1 MKNFF
6 KCNLI
11 IEKNLHLEIFIY
23 CYFIINFFY
32 YNLISV
38 IFIKGTNLINIKN
51 TIKNSLLNPIKHFK
65 LKYLPLLM
73 VYFAYGASG
82 ISGVA
87 ETFWVK
93 EELHLSA
100 AALIS
105 LGVWL
110 SIPWTIKMVFGQLVD
125 SVPILGSQRRVY
137 VYIGAGF
144 IAAGT
149 VLLIG
154 LAGNHDWAK
163 FSSKDNVYIIASF
176 LTVIGFVLQ
185 DVVADTMSTEVVDR
199 NQPQEK
205 VEEELAYVQ
214 ILGRLAISLAGVM
227 VAGLSG
233 WLAQVLPYET
243 VFEIALIIPL
253 ISIIGV
259 TVVKL
264 DIAKP
269 SPINCKILCGG
280 LLFAVF
286 VVLMGYAEYQDWHNK
301 ILKIFFKHSQDI
313 IFVVSLAIISYMLS
327 IVLKEI
333 DEVKRK
339 FIIKTAIVIFIYR
352 AMPSVGPGL
361 QWWEIDVLH
370 FDKAFFG
377 TLAQIGAVL
386 SILGMWLFSDFIAKK
401 PAHYTL
407 LWLTIITTILFL
419 PIIGLYYGIPQALGL
434 SPRTVAIIDTAVE
447 SPFAQLSMI
456 PLLTLIAIYAP
467 EGKRATWFALM
478 ASLMNLALTAGGILT
493 KYLNEIFVVSRE
505 VVENGKVI
513 VPQDYSNLGV
523 LMIIVTVLNVTVPT
537 VTIYY
542 LMIRKSSRIN

>member
-1 MKNFF
+1 M
-6 KCNLI
+6 
-11 IEKNLHLEIFIY
+11 
-23 CYFIINFFY
+23 INFKKA
-32 YNLISV
+32 L
-38 IFIKGTNLINIKN
+38 
-51 TIKNSLLNPIKHFK
+51 KNSLLNPIKHFK
-65 LKYLPLLM
+65 LRYLPLLM

-93 EELHLSA
+93 EHLKLSA
-100 AALIS
+100 AALVS

-125 SVPILGSQRRVY
+125 SVPIFGSQRRAY
-137 VYIGAGF
+137 IYIGALF
-144 IAAGT
+144 ITIGT
-149 VLLIG
+149 ILLIG
-154 LAGNHDWAK
+154 LAGDYEWAK
-163 FSSKDNVYIIASF
+163 FSSKENVYIISAF
-176 LTVIGFVLQ
+176 LTVIGFVIQ
-185 DVVADTMSTEVVDR
+185 DVTADAMSTEVVDR
-199 NQPQEK
+199 NQPEEK
-205 VEEELAYVQ
+205 VQEELAYIQ

-233 WLAQVLPYET
+233 WLAQIFSYET
-243 VFEIALIIPL
+243 IFKISLIIPL

-259 TVVKL
+259 TIVKL
-264 DIAKP
+264 DTPKP

-280 LLFAVF
+280 LVFAIF
-286 VVLMGYAEYQDWHNK
+286 VIFMGYGEYQHWQNK
-301 ILKIFFKHSQDI
+301 ILAFIFKHSQEI
-313 IFVVSLAIISYMLS
+313 VFMVSLLVIVYMLNL
-327 IVLKEI
+327 ILKEI
-333 DEVKRK
+333 DKKTRS
-339 FIIKTAIVIFIYR
+339 FIIKTAIVIFVYR
-352 AMPSVGPGL
+352 AMPSVGPAL
-361 QWWEIDVLH
+361 QWWEIDVLG

-377 TLAQIGAVL
+377 TLSQIGAIL

-407 LWLTIITTILFL
+407 LWLTVISTILFL
-419 PIIGLYYGIPQALGL
+419 PIIALYYGIPQQLGL
-434 SPRTVAIIDTAVE
+434 SPKTVAIIDTALE

-478 ASLMNLALTAGGILT
+478 ASLMNLALTAGGLLT

-513 VPQDYSNLGV
+513 IPQDYSKLGI
-523 LMIIVTVLNVTVPT
+523 LMIIVTVLNITIPT

-542 LMIRKSSRIN
+542 LMIRKK

>member
-1 MKNFF
+1 M
-6 KCNLI
+6 
-11 IEKNLHLEIFIY
+11 
-23 CYFIINFFY
+23 IN
-32 YNLISV
+32 V
-38 IFIKGTNLINIKN
+38 KEA
-51 TIKNSLLNPIKHFK
+51 IKNSLLNPIKHFK
-65 LKYLPLLM
+65 LRYLPLLM
-73 VYFAYGASG
+73 IYFAYGASG

-93 EELHLSA
+93 EELKLSA
-100 AALIS
+100 TALVS

-125 SVPILGSQRRVY
+125 SVPIFGSQRRAY
-137 VYIGAGF
+137 VYIGATL
-144 IAAGT
+144 IALGT
-149 VLLIG
+149 ILLIG
-154 LAGNHDWAK
+154 LAGDYKWAK
-163 FSSKDNVYIIASF
+163 FASKENVYIISAL

-185 DVVADTMSTEVVDR
+185 DVVADAMSTEVVDR
-199 NQPQEK
+199 NQPEEK
-205 VEEELAYVQ
+205 VQEELAYVQ

-233 WLAQVLPYET
+233 WLAQILSYET
-243 VFEIALIIPL
+243 IFKISLIIPL

-259 TVVKL
+259 TIIKL
-264 DIAKP
+264 ENVQR

-280 LLFAVF
+280 LAFAVF
-286 VVLMGYAEYQDWHNK
+286 VVLMGYGQYQEWHNK
-301 ILKIFFKHSQDI
+301 ILAFIFKYSQEI
-313 IFVVSLAIISYMLS
+313 VFIVSLSVIVYMIGL
-327 IVLKEI
+327 ILKDI
-333 DEVKRK
+333 DEKTRS
-339 FIIKTAIVIFIYR
+339 FIIKTAIVIFVYR

-377 TLAQIGAVL
+377 TLSQIGAIL

-419 PIIGLYYGIPQALGL
+419 PIIGLYYGIPQSMGL
-434 SPRTVAIIDTAVE
+434 DPKTVAIIDTALE

-478 ASLMNLALTAGGILT
+478 ASLMNLALTAGGLLT

-505 VVENGKVI
+505 IVENGKVI
-513 VPQDYSNLGV
+513 VPQDYSNLGI
-523 LMIIVTVLNVTVPT
+523 LMIIVTILNVTIPV

-542 LMIRKSSRIN
+542 LMMRNSSTINKN

>member
-1 MKNFF
+1 
-6 KCNLI
+6 LI
-11 IEKNLHLEIFIY
+11 DFQKTL
-23 CYFIINFFY
+23 
-32 YNLISV
+32 
-38 IFIKGTNLINIKN
+38 
-51 TIKNSLLNPIKHFK
+51 KNSLLNPIKHFK
-65 LKYLPLLM
+65 LRYLPLLM

-82 ISGVA
+82 ITGVA

-93 EELHLSA
+93 EELNLSA
-100 AALIS
+100 TALVS

-137 VYIGAGF
+137 IYIGAGF
-144 IAAGT
+144 IALGT
-149 VLLIG
+149 ILLIG
-154 LAGNHDWAK
+154 LAGNFSWAK
-163 FSSKDNVYIIASF
+163 FASKENVYIISALVS
-176 LTVIGFVLQ
+176 VIGFVLQ

-199 NQPQEK
+199 NQPQQK

-233 WLAQVLPYET
+233 WLAQIFSYET
-243 VFEIALIIPL
+243 MFKIGLIIPL

-259 TVVKL
+259 SIVKL
-264 DIAKP
+264 DVAKP

-280 LLFAVF
+280 MAFAVF
-286 VVLMGYAEYQDWHNK
+286 VVLMGYGQYQQWHNHLVAFIFK
-301 ILKIFFKHSQDI
+301 YSQEIVFLVSLSVIIYMLGLILKDI
-313 IFVVSLAIISYMLS
+313 DNKIKS
-327 IVLKEI
+327 
-333 DEVKRK
+333 

-361 QWWEIDVLH
+361 SWWEIDVLH

-377 TLAQIGAVL
+377 TLSQIGAIL

-419 PIIGLYYGIPQALGL
+419 PIIGLYYNIPQSLGF
-434 SPRTVAIIDTAVE
+434 SPKTVAIIDTAVE

-478 ASLMNLALTAGGILT
+478 ASLMNLALTGGGLLT
-493 KYLNEIFVVSRE
+493 KYLNEIFPVSRQII
-505 VVENGKVI
+505 ENGKII
-513 VPQDYSNLGV
+513 VPMNYSNIGI
-523 LMIIVTVLNVTVPT
+523 LMIIVTVLNITIPVA
-537 VTIYY
+537 TIYY
-542 LMIRKSSRIN
+542 LMIRNSSKFNKT

>member
-1 MKNFF
+1 
-6 KCNLI
+6 
-11 IEKNLHLEIFIY
+11 
-23 CYFIINFFY
+23 
-32 YNLISV
+32 V
-38 IFIKGTNLINIKN
+38 INIKQA
-51 TIKNSLLNPIKHFK
+51 IKKSLLNPIKHFK

-93 EELHLSA
+93 EQLHLSA

-125 SVPILGSQRRVY
+125 SVPIFGSQRRVY

-149 VLLIG
+149 ILLIG

-163 FSSKDNVYIIASF
+163 FTSKDNVYILASF

-199 NQPQEK
+199 NQPKEK

-233 WLAQVLPYET
+233 WLAQILPYER

-253 ISIIGV
+253 ISITGV
-259 TVVKL
+259 TIVKL
-264 DIAKP
+264 DVAKP

-286 VVLMGYAEYQDWHNK
+286 VVFMGYAEYQNWQNK
-301 ILKIFFKHSQDI
+301 ILKFIFKHSQDI
-313 IFVVSLAIISYMLS
+313 IFIVSLGVISYMLS
-327 IVLKEI
+327 LVLKDI

-339 FIIKTAIVIFIYR
+339 FIIKTAIVIFVYR
-352 AMPSVGPGL
+352 AMPSVGPAL

-377 TLAQIGAVL
+377 TLAQIGAIL

-419 PIIGLYYGIPQALGL
+419 PIIGLYYGIPQSLGL
-434 SPRTVAIIDTAVE
+434 SPRTVAIIDTALD

-478 ASLMNLALTAGGILT
+478 ASLMNLALTAGGIFT
-493 KYLNEIFVVSRE
+493 KYLNEIFVVSRQ

-513 VPQDYSNLGV
+513 IPQDYSQLGI
-523 LMIIVTVLNVTVPT
+523 LMIIVTILNVTIPT
-537 VTIYY
+537 ITIYY
-542 LMIRKSSRIN
+542 LMIKKSSKIN

>member
-1 MKNFF
+1 M
-6 KCNLI
+6 
-11 IEKNLHLEIFIY
+11 
-23 CYFIINFFY
+23 INFKEA
-32 YNLISV
+32 IR
-38 IFIKGTNLINIKN
+38 
-51 TIKNSLLNPIKHFK
+51 NSLLNPIKHFK
-65 LKYLPLLM
+65 LRYLPLLM

-82 ISGVA
+82 ITGVA

-93 EELHLSA
+93 EELKLSA
-100 AALIS
+100 AALVS

-125 SVPILGSQRRVY
+125 SVPIFGSQRRVY
-137 VYIGAGF
+137 IYIGAGL
-144 IAAGT
+144 IAAGDI
-149 VLLIG
+149 LLIG
-154 LAGNHDWAK
+154 LAGNYSWAQ
-163 FSSKDNVYIIASF
+163 FSSKENVYIISALLS
-176 LTVIGFVLQ
+176 VIGFVLQ

-205 VEEELAYVQ
+205 IEEELAYVQ
-214 ILGRLAISLAGVM
+214 ILGRLAISLAGVI

-233 WLAQVLPYET
+233 WLAEIFSYET
-243 VFEIALIIPL
+243 MFKIGLIIPL

-259 TVVKL
+259 SIVKL
-264 DIAKP
+264 DVAKP

-280 LLFAVF
+280 LAFAVF
-286 VVLMGYAEYQDWHNK
+286 VVFMGYGQYQHWQNH
-301 ILKIFFKHSQDI
+301 IIAFIFKYSQEI
-313 IFVVSLAIISYMLS
+313 VFLVSLGVIVYMLS
-327 IVLKEI
+327 LILKDIE
-333 DEVKRK
+333 EKTRK
-339 FIIKTAIVIFIYR
+339 FIIKTAIVIFVYR

-377 TLAQIGAVL
+377 TLSQIGAIL

-419 PIIGLYYGIPQALGL
+419 PIIGLYYNIPQSLGL
-434 SPRTVAIIDTAVE
+434 SPKSVALIDTALE

-467 EGKRATWFALM
+467 EGKKATWFALM
-478 ASLMNLALTAGGILT
+478 ASLMNLALTAGGLLT
-493 KYLNEIFVVSRE
+493 KYLNEIFPVSRQI
-505 VVENGKVI
+505 VENGKI
-513 VPQDYSNLGV
+513 ITPMDYSNLGI
-523 LMIIVTVLNVTVPT
+523 LMIIVTILNVTIPV

-542 LMIRKSSRIN
+542 LMIKNSSKINKT

>member
-1 MKNFF
+1 MV
-6 KCNLI
+6 NLK
-11 IEKNLHLEIFIY
+11 E
-23 CYFIINFFY
+23 
-32 YNLISV
+32 S
-38 IFIKGTNLINIKN
+38 
-51 TIKNSLLNPIKHFK
+51 IKNSLLNPVKHFK
-65 LKYLPLLM
+65 LRYLPLLM

-82 ISGVA
+82 ITGVA

-93 EELHLSA
+93 EELKLSA
-100 AALIS
+100 TALIS

-125 SVPILGSQRRVY
+125 SVPIFGSQRRVY
-137 VYIGAGF
+137 VYLGAGL
-144 IAAGT
+144 IALGT
-149 VLLIG
+149 ILLIG
-154 LAGNHDWAK
+154 LAGNYEWAQ
-163 FSSKDNVYIIASF
+163 FTSKENVYIISALLS
-176 LTVIGFVLQ
+176 VVGFVLQ

-199 NQPQEK
+199 NQPQEI

-214 ILGRLAISLAGVM
+214 ILGRLAISLAGVL

-233 WLAQVLPYET
+233 WLAQIFSYET
-243 VFEIALIIPL
+243 MFKIGLIIPL

-259 TVVKL
+259 SIVKL
-264 DIAKP
+264 DVAKP

-286 VVLMGYAEYQDWHNK
+286 VVLMGYGQYQEWQNQ
-301 ILKIFFKHSQDI
+301 ILATIFRYSQEI
-313 IFVVSLAIISYMLS
+313 VFLVSFGVIAYMLNLL
-327 IVLKEI
+327 LKDVES
-333 DEVKRK
+333 KTK
-339 FIIKTAIVIFIYR
+339 NFIIKTAVVIFVYR

-361 QWWEIDVLH
+361 SWWEIDILH

-377 TLAQIGAVL
+377 TLSQIGAIL

-407 LWLTIITTILFL
+407 LWLTLITTILFL
-419 PIIGLYYGIPQALGL
+419 PIIGLYYNIPQSLGI
-434 SPRTVAIIDTAVE
+434 SPKTVAIIDTALD

-478 ASLMNLALTAGGILT
+478 ASLMNLALTAGGLLT
-493 KYLNEIFVVSRE
+493 KYLNELLPVSRQ

-513 VPQDYSNLGV
+513 VPMDYSNLGI
-523 LMIIVTVLNVTVPT
+523 LMLIVTILNVTLPVT
-537 VTIYY
+537 TIYY
-542 LMIRKSSRIN
+542 LMIKKR

>member
-1 MKNFF
+1 M
-6 KCNLI
+6 
-11 IEKNLHLEIFIY
+11 
-23 CYFIINFFY
+23 INVKEA
-32 YNLISV
+32 I
-38 IFIKGTNLINIKN
+38 T
-51 TIKNSLLNPIKHFK
+51 NSLLNPIRHFK
-65 LKYLPLLM
+65 MRYLPLLM
-73 VYFAYGASG
+73 IYFAYGASG

-93 EELHLSA
+93 EELKLSA
-100 AALIS
+100 TALVS

-137 VYIGAGF
+137 VYIGASL

-154 LAGNHDWAK
+154 LAGDYPWAK
-163 FSSKDNVYIIASF
+163 FASKENVYIISALLS
-176 LTVIGFVLQ
+176 VIGFVLQ

-199 NQPQEK
+199 SQPEEIVQ
-205 VEEELAYVQ
+205 EELAYVQ

-233 WLAQVLPYET
+233 WLAEIFSYET
-243 VFEIALIIPL
+243 IFKISLIIPV

-259 TVVKL
+259 TIVKL
-264 DIAKP
+264 DVAKP
-269 SPINCKILCGG
+269 SPINCPILCGG
-280 LLFAVF
+280 LAFAVF
-286 VVLMGYAEYQDWHNK
+286 VVLMGYGQYQQWHNH
-301 ILKIFFKHSQDI
+301 LLAFIFKYSQEI
-313 IFVVSLAIISYMLS
+313 VFLVSFGVIVYMLS
-327 IVLKEI
+327 LLLKDIEP
-333 DEVKRK
+333 KTK
-339 FIIKTAIVIFIYR
+339 SFIIKTAIIIFVYR

-377 TLAQIGAVL
+377 TLSQIGAIL

-401 PAHYTL
+401 PVHYTL
-407 LWLTIITTILFL
+407 IWLTVITTILFL
-419 PIIGLYYGIPQALGL
+419 PIIGLYYNIPQSLGIH
-434 SPRTVAIIDTAVE
+434 PRTVAIIDTALE

-478 ASLMNLALTAGGILT
+478 ASLMNLALTAGGLFT
-493 KYLNEIFVVSRE
+493 KYLNQIFVVSRR
-505 VVENGKVI
+505 VVENGQV
-513 VPQDYSNLGV
+513 VMPQDYSNLGI
-523 LMIIVTVLNVTVPT
+523 LMIIVTVLNVTVPI

-542 LMIRKSSRIN
+542 LMVRKK

>member
-1 MKNFF
+1 
-6 KCNLI
+6 
-11 IEKNLHLEIFIY
+11 
-23 CYFIINFFY
+23 
-32 YNLISV
+32 
-38 IFIKGTNLINIKN
+38 LINIKESL
-51 TIKNSLLNPIKHFK
+51 KNSLVNPIRHFK
-65 LKYLPLLM
+65 LRYLPLLM
-73 VYFAYGASG
+73 IYFAYGASG

-93 EELHLSA
+93 EELKLSA
-100 AALIS
+100 AALVS

-125 SVPILGSQRRVY
+125 SVPIFGSQRRAY

-149 VLLIG
+149 ILLIG
-154 LAGNHDWAK
+154 LAGNYPYVK
-163 FSSKDNVYIIASF
+163 FADKDHVYILAS
-176 LTVIGFVLQ
+176 LLSVIGFVLQ

-199 NQPQEK
+199 NQPPEK

-214 ILGRLAISLAGVM
+214 ILGRLAISFAVVL

-233 WLAQVLPYET
+233 WLAQVLPYVK
-243 VFEIALIIPL
+243 VFEISLIIPL

-259 TVVKL
+259 SIVKL
-264 DIAKP
+264 DVAKP

-280 LLFAVF
+280 LVFALFVI
-286 VVLMGYAEYQDWHNK
+286 LMGYGQYQHWNNK
-301 ILKIFFKHSQDI
+301 LLQFIFKYSQEI
-313 IFVVSLAIISYMLS
+313 VLIVSLSVIIYMLS
-327 IVLKEI
+327 LVLKDI
-333 DEVKRK
+333 DELTRK
-339 FIIKTAIVIFIYR
+339 FIIKTAIIIFVYR

-377 TLAQIGAVL
+377 TLAQIGAIL
-386 SILGMWLFSDFIAKK
+386 SIIGMWFLSDFIAKK

-407 LWLTIITTILFL
+407 IWLTIITTVLFL
-419 PIIGLYYGIPQALGL
+419 PIIGLYYNIPQSLGF
-434 SPRTVAIIDTAVE
+434 SPRSVAIIDTALE
-447 SPFAQLSMI
+447 SPFDQLSMI

-478 ASLMNLALTAGGILT
+478 ASLMNLALTTGGIFT

-505 VVENGKVI
+505 VIQNGKVI
-513 VPQDYSNLGV
+513 VPQDYSRLGI
-523 LMIIVTVLNVTVPT
+523 LMIIVTIINVTVPIT
-537 VTIYY
+537 TIYF
-542 LMIRKSSRIN
+542 LMIKNSSKINKS

>member
-1 MKNFF
+1 M
-6 KCNLI
+6 
-11 IEKNLHLEIFIY
+11 
-23 CYFIINFFY
+23 
-32 YNLISV
+32 
-38 IFIKGTNLINIKN
+38 IKEAL
-51 TIKNSLLNPIKHFK
+51 KNSLLNPIKHFK

-82 ISGVA
+82 ITGVA

-93 EELHLSA
+93 EELKLSA
-100 AALIS
+100 TALVS

-125 SVPILGSQRRVY
+125 SVPILGSQRRIY
-137 VYIGAGF
+137 IYIGAGL
-144 IAAGT
+144 IALGDI
-149 VLLIG
+149 LLIG
-154 LAGNHDWAK
+154 LAGNYEWAK
-163 FSSKDNVYIIASF
+163 FASKENVYIISAL

-199 NQPQEK
+199 NQPKEK

-214 ILGRLAISLAGVM
+214 ILGRLAISLAGVI

-233 WLAQVLPYET
+233 WLAEIFSYET
-243 VFEIALIIPL
+243 MFKIGLIIPL
-253 ISIIGV
+253 ISVIGV
-259 TVVKL
+259 TLVKL
-264 DIAKP
+264 DVAKP

-280 LLFAVF
+280 IAFAVF
-286 VVLMGYAEYQDWHNK
+286 VVLMGYGQYQEWHNK
-301 ILKIFFKHSQDI
+301 ILAFIFKYSQEI
-313 IFVVSLAIISYMLS
+313 VFIVSLSVIVYMLS
-327 IVLKEI
+327 LVLKDVNEQI
-333 DEVKRK
+333 RK
-339 FIIKTAIVIFIYR
+339 FIVKTAIVIFVYR

-377 TLAQIGAVL
+377 TLSQIGAIL

-419 PIIGLYYGIPQALGL
+419 PIIALYYNIPQSLGISPKAVAL
-434 SPRTVAIIDTAVE
+434 IDTALE

-467 EGKRATWFALM
+467 EGNKATWFALM
-478 ASLMNLALTAGGILT
+478 ASLMNLALTAGGLLT
-493 KYLNEIFVVSRE
+493 KYLNELFPVSRE
-505 VVENGKVI
+505 VVENGKI
-513 VPQDYSNLGV
+513 IIPMDYSNLGI
-523 LMIIVTVLNVTVPT
+523 LMIIVTILNITVPI

-542 LMIRKSSRIN
+542 LMIRNSSKINNS